1 LLDEPERAIVLI
13 GRGYDVDRYGA
24 ELSACVETIGESTR

>member
-1 LLDEPERAIVLI
+1 VLI

-24 ELSACVETIGESTR
+24 ELLACVEAVGDSTR